1 VHEGSDDAVRIVVT
15 RTGGGFGT
23 VSVTYSLRHVSSD
36 ASDVAATAHYTTD
49 QTLTFPHG
57 VVQVR
62 TPLLIMESL
71 RDKAQCRPLLSVPQS
86 LNMPSS
92 LSPCSVYCVL
102 HAPLPPLDASP
113 SYPVRRSPSWCAR
126 RTTAC

>member
-1 VHEGSDDAVRIVVT
+1 MRIVVT
-15 RTGGGFGT
+15 RTGGGFGS

-62 TPLLIMESL
+62 TPFSSWRRFVTERSV
-71 RDKAQCRPLLSVPQS
+71 DHSCPSPHLSVPTVTS
-86 LNMPSS
+86 R
-92 LSPCSVYCVL
+92 
-102 HAPLPPLDASP
+102 HAPFPVAMLDP
-113 SYPVRRSPSWCAR
+113 FLAR
-126 RTTAC
+126 ALAPA